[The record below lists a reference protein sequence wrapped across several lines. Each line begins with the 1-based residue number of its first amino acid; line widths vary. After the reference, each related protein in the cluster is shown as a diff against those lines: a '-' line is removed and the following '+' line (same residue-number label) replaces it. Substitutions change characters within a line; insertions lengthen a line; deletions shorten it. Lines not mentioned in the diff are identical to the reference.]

1 MRIWDIPPKALCDRH
16 LLGEHAE
23 LHAIWSV
30 LTKGKKGYAAHP
42 ETLRWAGKL
51 KALYSVHGS
60 IVAEMTRRGF
70 KHGSDLPEAEA
81 TGSGEQD
88 TLIDS
93 VAGQRRILKARGC
106 GCRV

>member
-1 MRIWDIPPKALCDRH
+1 M
-16 LLGEHAE
+16 
-23 LHAIWSV
+23 
-30 LTKGKKGYAAHP
+30 GYSAHP

-81 TGSGEQD
+81 TGSGGWV
-88 TLIDS
+88 LF
-93 VAGQRRILKARGC
+93 
-106 GCRV
+106 